1 MTNVL
6 HSVLC
11 NAAFIATQLNQL
23 EHIMRKTHFQQTPV
37 AAAVKP
43 VRARKVAPKTAPEV
57 AQPAV
62 VETEDAYF
70 TRMMGSVDAYFE
82 SKGMPTWRRQVTSF
96 MLGLISYGATFYVG
110 MMLVDMLALAAI
122 TYTGVGFIAF
132 MAVFIGF
139 MLSLIGASTVGY
151 YVYNAAMVFEF
162 SNVKRRVAGWF
173 TFGNKEI
180 SHA

>member
-1 MTNVL
+1 
-6 HSVLC
+6 
-11 NAAFIATQLNQL
+11 
-23 EHIMRKTHFQQTPV
+23 MRKTHFQQTPI

-43 VRARKVAPKTAPEV
+43 ARKTASKPVEKAEFTEV
-57 AQPAV
+57 KPQAV
-62 VETEDAYF
+62 EPQAEDAYY
-70 TRMMGSVDAYFE
+70 TRMMNGVNEYFE
-82 SKGMPTWRRQVTSF
+82 SKGMPTWRRQIMSF

-122 TYTGVGFIAF
+122 TYTGIGFISF

-151 YVYNAAMVFEF
+151 AVYNAAMAFKF
-162 SNVKRRVAGWF
+162 SNVKRRVIGWF
-173 TFGNKEI
+173 TFRNKEL